1 MNRTTSVCLFVLLL
15 GFSLGAAQADAQSD
29 GYDAIRKA
37 MATLLPG
44 DTPDGIQPA
53 PVPGLYE
60 VSFGAQIF
68 YVTKDGKFFVHGD
81 VYDTARQANL
91 TEARRSGARLAA
103 LAKVGE
109 DNMIIFSPPKPRHT
123 ITVFTDID
131 CGYCR
136 KLHSEIDQYLKE
148 GIRVRYLFYPRAG
161 AGSPSYDKAVSV
173 WCAKD
178 RNQALTRAKSG
189 AEPKKLSCANPVRE
203 HMELSERFGVN
214 GTPAIVT
221 ESGRLLPGYV
231 PAKRLSQALAAETF
245 SAGIAKPAN

>member
-1 MNRTTSVCLFVLLL
+1 MKCTTTARLLALLL
-15 GFSLGAAQADAQSD
+15 GFSLGSSIQADEF
-29 GYDAIRKA
+29 DAIRKA
-37 MATLLPG
+37 MATLVPG
-44 DTPDGIQPA
+44 ETADNIRPA

-68 YVTKDGKFFVHGD
+68 YVTKDGKYFVHGD
-81 VYDTARQANL
+81 VYDTAQHANL
-91 TEARRSGARLAA
+91 TEERRSDARLSA

-109 DNMIIFSPPKPRHT
+109 NSMIIFAPPRPKYT

-161 AGSPSYDKAVSV
+161 VGSPSYDKAVAV
-173 WCAKD
+173 WCATD
-178 RNQALTRAKSG
+178 RSKALTRAKAG
-189 AEPKKLSCANPVRE
+189 QDAPAKSCANPVRE
-203 HMELSERFGVN
+203 HMELGERFGVN

-245 SAGIAKPAN
+245 TAGAAKPMN